1 MVVDVAEDAEVA
13 TLKLKNLE
21 VLSHNF
27 ELTNCA
33 TTKTETLCHN
43 VTIAYETEEL
53 VIAVEEPEDPMAR
66 TLINKETDQE
76 WQTLQTP

>member
-1 MVVDVAEDAEVA
+1 
-13 TLKLKNLE
+13 
-21 VLSHNF
+21 
-27 ELTNCA
+27 
-33 TTKTETLCHN
+33 
-43 VTIAYETEEL
+43 